1 MKEHLEKVHGRK
13 LKTMNDVPAAFENGS
28 HFEREKRGWRCGACG
43 KWLGSWWDEG
53 LDGEV
58 GGKHI
63 IQRHASGSCFGGS
76 MTVGN
81 GEDELELQTALKRL
95 SVEDSLARNGLGIGM
110 GLGMHQDLP
119 RKPAVDTPEMRA
131 WMTAYIHDVDAERD
145 LHRAP

>member
-53 LDGEV
+53 LDGEA
-58 GGKHI
+58 GGKQM
-63 IQRHASGSCFGGS
+63 IQRHSSGSCFGGS
-76 MTVGN
+76 LTVGN

-95 SVEDSLARNGLGIGM
+95 SVEDPLAKNGLGLGIG
-110 GLGMHQDLP
+110 LDMHKALP

-131 WMTAYIHDVDAERD
+131 WMAGYIHDVDGERD
-145 LHRAP
+145 LH

>member
-53 LDGEV
+53 LDGEA
-58 GGKHI
+58 GGKRL

-76 MTVGN
+76 MTIGN

-95 SVEDSLARNGLGIGM
+95 SVEDPLAKNGLGLGIG
-110 GLGMHQDLP
+110 LDMHKALP

-131 WMTAYIHDVDAERD
+131 WMAGYIHDVDGERD
-145 LHRAP
+145 LH